1 MPDFSKRLA
10 NNNVPKTEYDRQRVS
25 VANIVRSRNDGRGP
39 KINSSAFEKE
49 YQDFIASLKA
59 QKENEEVVNVT
70 ETKVE
75 EPQVTEEA
83 PVVENKPKKTRK
95 KKEVVETVQEEPVVE
110 EQTESPVYPD
120 DGKTEGEKSD
130 LPEFD
135 LF

>member
-1 MPDFSKRLA
+1 MPDFSKRLT
-10 NNNVPKTEYDRQRVS
+10 NDNVPQTEYDRQRVS
-25 VANIVRSRNDGRGP
+25 VASIVRSRNDGRGP

-83 PVVENKPKKTRK
+83 PVVETKPKKTRTK
-95 KKEVVETVQEEPVVE
+95 KQVVEVLPEETVETTAETTEPVVE
-110 EQTESPVYPD
+110 ADPFA
-120 DGKTEGEKSD
+120 
-130 LPEFD
+130 EF
-135 LF
+135 

>member
-10 NNNVPKTEYDRQRVS
+10 NDNVPQTEYDYQRVS
-25 VANIVRSRNDGRGP
+25 IANVVRSRNDGNGP
-39 KINSSAFEKE
+39 KINTSAFENE

-59 QKENEEVVNVT
+59 QKENKEVVNVT

-110 EQTESPVYPD
+110 EQTE
-120 DGKTEGEKSD
+120 KSD

>member
-10 NNNVPKTEYDRQRVS
+10 NDNVPQTEYDRQRVS
-25 VANIVRSRNDGRGP
+25 VASIVRSRNDGRGP

-83 PVVENKPKKTRK
+83 PVVETKPKKTRTK
-95 KKEVVETVQEEPVVE
+95 KQVVEVLPEETVETTAETTEPVVE
-110 EQTESPVYPD
+110 ADPFA
-120 DGKTEGEKSD
+120 
-130 LPEFD
+130 EF
-135 LF
+135 

>member
-25 VANIVRSRNDGRGP
+25 VASIVRSRGRDP
-39 KINSSAFEKE
+39 KVNTSAFEKE

-75 EPQVTEEA
+75 EAQVTEEA
-83 PVVENKPKKTRK
+83 PVVETKPKKTRTK
-95 KKEVVETVQEEPVVE
+95 KQVVEVLPEETVETTAETTEPVVE
-110 EQTESPVYPD
+110 ADPFA
-120 DGKTEGEKSD
+120 
-130 LPEFD
+130 EF
-135 LF
+135 

>member
-10 NNNVPKTEYDRQRVS
+10 NDNIPQTEYDRQRVS
-25 VANIVRSRNDGRGP
+25 VASIVRSRNDGRGP

-83 PVVENKPKKTRK
+83 PVVETKPKKTRTK
-95 KKEVVETVQEEPVVE
+95 KQVVEVLPEETVETTAETTEPVVE
-110 EQTESPVYPD
+110 ADPFA
-120 DGKTEGEKSD
+120 
-130 LPEFD
+130 EF
-135 LF
+135 

>member
-10 NNNVPKTEYDRQRVS
+10 NDNVPQTEYDRQRVS
-25 VANIVRSRNDGRGP
+25 VASIVRSRNDGRGP
-39 KINSSAFEKE
+39 KINLSAFEKE

-83 PVVENKPKKTRK
+83 PVVETKPKKTRTK
-95 KKEVVETVQEEPVVE
+95 KQVVEVLPEETVETTAETTEPVVE
-110 EQTESPVYPD
+110 ADPFA
-120 DGKTEGEKSD
+120 
-130 LPEFD
+130 EF
-135 LF
+135 